1 MTVLGH
7 YVGTNF
13 GEIDCGKEEG
23 FKAAYVFFFFM
34 NRGYVCVSSSK
45 AKDEFKRK
53 TFPRSQCQGRIFH
66 HCGVR
71 LRVCL
76 CECTNKYLGVGGWVC
91 K

>member
-7 YVGTNF
+7 YVRTNF

-53 TFPRSQCQGRIFH
+53 TFPSKSMPGSHFSSLWCM
-66 HCGVR
+66 
-71 LRVCL
+71 LVC
-76 CECTNKYLGVGGWVC
+76 VFV
-91 K
+91 

>member
-7 YVGTNF
+7 FVGTNF

-53 TFPRSQCQGRIFH
+53 TFPSKSMPGSHFSISS
-66 HCGVR
+66 
-71 LRVCL
+71 L
-76 CECTNKYLGVGGWVC
+76 
-91 K
+91 

>member
-53 TFPRSQCQGRIFH
+53 TFPSKSMPGSHFSISCL
-66 HCGVR
+66 C
-71 LRVCL
+71 VCL
-76 CECTNKYLGVGGWVC
+76 YVG
-91 K
+91 

>member
-53 TFPRSQCQGRIFH
+53 TFPSKSMPGSHF
-66 HCGVR
+66 
-71 LRVCL
+71 LSLVCV
-76 CECTNKYLGVGGWVC
+76 YVC
-91 K
+91 M